1 MKILLY
7 ISLLCCLLF
16 SVSGCDQSKQIR
28 AKNQKTMLQS
38 FLRLKQG
45 MGFTKGTEFEVA
57 FWSLK
62 QKSTDNAD
70 FMALVNGKQ
79 PEEIIE
85 MGKQYFAERKQA
97 NDPNYQHESW
107 ESMIIEVIAQI
118 KSPAT
123 KKTQSGSTAR
133 PNQANR
139 IQGF

>member
-1 MKILLY
+1 MKTLLY

-38 FLRLKQG
+38 FMQLKRS
-45 MGFTKGTEFEVA
+45 MGFNKGTEFEVA

-62 QKSTDNAD
+62 QKSSDNDA
-70 FMALVNGKQ
+70 FRALVNGKT
-79 PEEIIE
+79 PEEIVE
-85 MGKQYFAERKQA
+85 MGKQNFTERKQA

-107 ESMIIEVIAQI
+107 ESMIAEVITQI

-123 KKTQSGSTAR
+123 KKTQGGSTAR